1 MTRTLQRHGNS
12 LALVIDKTLLEQ
24 MGIDAET
31 PLSVTVTGGV
41 LTVAPVG
48 VGIDR
53 EEVADTLARLRPR
66 YKKMLENLAK

>member
-24 MGIDAET
+24 LGIGPDT
-31 PLSVTVTGGV
+31 PLNVTVTGGV

-48 VGIDR
+48 AGVPRD
-53 EEVADTLARLRPR
+53 EVADTLARLRPR